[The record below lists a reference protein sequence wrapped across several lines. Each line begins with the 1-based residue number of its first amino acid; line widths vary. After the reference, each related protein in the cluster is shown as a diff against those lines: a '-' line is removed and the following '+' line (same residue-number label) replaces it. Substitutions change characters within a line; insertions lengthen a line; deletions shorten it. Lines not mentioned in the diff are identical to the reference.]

1 MKRSVS
7 RIASA
12 IAIVAFVFSQLAI
25 AAYACEMGMAHEA
38 VAAQQSSPDCCDPA
52 NKTPDTACHDHCQQ
66 ANKAPERIVV
76 LGVPALTEISPGTA
90 LRVEDTA
97 RTHPAPS
104 LPAPYLARL
113 IEPPI
118 SIRNCCF
125 RI

>member
-1 MKRSVS
+1 MKRRTSS
-7 RIASA
+7 IASL

-38 VAAQQSSPDCCDPA
+38 AAVQPSADCCDPA
-52 NKTPDTACHDHCQQ
+52 NAPDTACHDHCQQ
-66 ANKAPERIVV
+66 ANKAPERTVV
-76 LGVPALTEISPGTA
+76 LGVAAPAEASPA
-90 LRVEDTA
+90 MPLRVPDIA
-97 RTHPAPS
+97 GTHPAPR
-104 LPAPYLARL
+104 LKAPHLARH